1 MSKGFRTGI
10 NITKTILET
19 LILLLLIFLLC
30 CSCATVKKEPN
41 IEDTLFKDEDRDW
54 LEVYQYEGAVAKEN
68 DDIDAYHFFFW
79 AYFEELRRL
88 KNK

>member
-1 MSKGFRTGI
+1 MLKKLILF
-10 NITKTILET
+10 KVILET
-19 LILLLLIFLLC
+19 LIVILFVILILAS
-30 CSCATVKKEPN
+30 CSIVKKEPN
-41 IEDTLFKDEDRDW
+41 IEDTLFRDEDRDW

-79 AYFEELRRL
+79 AYFEELKRL